1 MTAAPAQ
8 RLRVLMVT
16 PWGPWREASGD
27 TLILQHHL
35 RLLSARHEITL
46 LVNEAAPAG
55 YAFPGV
61 DIAAGPDPRSA
72 AADYVVRRLRAI
84 ATGEPAHVYWTQRRA
99 LIGRF
104 EARVASGDVDVVHL
118 FGWGTASLVT
128 RARGLPT
135 VHMPVDHWA
144 SGNVNRAQQLLR
156 RIADVGEERAIDRH
170 ERKYYAM
177 IDAVVFVAE
186 LDAERMRARSPDA
199 HVVVVPN
206 GVEPGPAPAAPID
219 EPVLAFHGAFET
231 RANIDAAQVLVNE
244 VFPLVLREVPNAR
257 VLLIGRDPGPEV
269 QALAG
274 PAVTV
279 TGAVPDVRTELA
291 RAAVYV
297 APMTSGSGMKN
308 KVLEAMAA
316 GLPVVAMPL
325 GLSGIG
331 AGGGVS
337 RAESPADVAM
347 EVVRLLRDAR
357 ARHEAGRAARQRAE
371 QEFSWERSAA
381 QVERLWFDAVQTK
394 RRAAVSGGP
403 STVTD

>member
-1 MTAAPAQ
+1 M
-8 RLRVLMVT
+8 LMVT

-35 RLLSARHEITL
+35 RLLAARHDIAL

-55 YAFPGV
+55 YTLPGV
-61 DIAAGPDPRSA
+61 DVTSGPDPRSA
-72 AADYVVRRLRAI
+72 SIDYAVRRLRAI

-128 RARGLPT
+128 RARGLPA

-144 SGNVNRAQQLLR
+144 SGNVNRAQHVLR
-156 RIADVGEERAIDRH
+156 RIADAGEDRAVDRH
-170 ERKYYAM
+170 ERKYYPLL
-177 IDAVVFVAE
+177 DAVVFVAE
-186 LDAERMRARSPDA
+186 LDAERMRARCPGA

-206 GVEPGPAPAAPID
+206 GVEPGPPPAAPVD
-219 EPVLAFHGAFET
+219 EPILAFHGAFET
-231 RANIDAAQVLVNE
+231 GANIDAAQALVRDVL
-244 VFPLVLREVPNAR
+244 PLVLRDVPAAH

-269 QALAG
+269 QSLAG
-274 PAVTV
+274 PAVSV
-279 TGAVPDVRTELA
+279 TGAVPDIRTELS

-297 APMTSGSGMKN
+297 AAMTSGTGMKN

-337 RAESPADVAM
+337 RAETPTDVAT
-347 EVVRLLRDAR
+347 EVVRLLRDATS
-357 ARHEAGRAARQRAE
+357 RHEAGRAARQRAE

-381 QVERLWFDAVQTK
+381 AVERLWFDAVETK
-394 RRAAVSGGP
+394 RRTAVAGGP
-403 STVTD
+403 STRD